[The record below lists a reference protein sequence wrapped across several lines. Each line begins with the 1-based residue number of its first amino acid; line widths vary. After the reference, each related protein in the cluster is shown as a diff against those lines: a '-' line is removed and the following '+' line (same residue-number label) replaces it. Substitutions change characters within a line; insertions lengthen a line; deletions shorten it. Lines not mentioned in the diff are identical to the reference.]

1 MVITNKKIV
10 ELMQSPPSSN
20 NDHNTETTL
29 SSDSQKYP
37 WIKKI
42 VLFLILV
49 IILVV
54 GYRFIHATFFAS
66 EKKVAE
72 PPKPVAVAIAN
83 NQNLPVIFTELG
95 TVIPIANIT
104 VPARTSGYL
113 QDVYFTE
120 GQMVKKGDLL
130 ALIDPR
136 PSEALKAQY
145 EGTLKSDEASLKQAK
160 LDNARYQQLLK
171 QNSIAPMTAQDQQY
185 KVAQLE
191 GQIKADHA
199 LIRQQEL
206 NVMYSY
212 IKAPVDGRIGIR
224 QVDAGNYV
232 TAGQSNGIA
241 ILTQMTPIS
250 VILTVPENKLGMI
263 LEALKKQPE
272 LSVEAWNSDNTAK
285 LADGKT
291 SVVDSQIDTSTGT
304 VRMRAIFPNA
314 KWELFPNQ
322 FVNAHILVKT
332 LKNVLTVPN
341 NAIQTGPNGSFVY
354 IVQQNSTVKLQNV
367 TTGYN
372 DGEHTVITTG
382 LKPKDKVVT
391 DGIDQLRD
399 GAKVIIPK

>member
-1 MVITNKKIV
+1 
-10 ELMQSPPSSN
+10 MQSPPSSN
-20 NDHNTETTL
+20 NDHNTTTTL
-29 SSDSQKYP
+29 SSPPKSYP

-42 VLFLILV
+42 VLILV
-49 IILVV
+49 LIIVLVI
-54 GYRFIHATFFAS
+54 GYRFVHATFFTS
-66 EKKVAE
+66 EKKAAE
-72 PPKPVAVAIAN
+72 LPQPVAIAIAKH
-83 NQNLPVIFTELG
+83 QDIPVVFTELG

-120 GQMVKKGDLL
+120 GQKVKKGDLL

-136 PSEALKAQY
+136 PYEALQAQY
-145 EGTLKSDEASLKQAK
+145 EGTLKSDQASLKQAK

-191 GQIKADHA
+191 GQIKADQA
-199 LIRQQEL
+199 LIQQQKL
-206 NVMYSY
+206 NVMYSH
-212 IKAPVDGRIGIR
+212 IIAPVDGRIGIR

-232 TAGQSNGIA
+232 TEGQSNGIA
-241 ILTQMTPIS
+241 TLTQMTPIS
-250 VILTVPENKLGMI
+250 VILTVPENKLSMI

-272 LSVEAWNSDNTAK
+272 LSVEAWNSDNTTK
-285 LADGKT
+285 LAVGKT

-314 KWELFPNQ
+314 NWELFPNQ

-332 LKNVLTVPN
+332 LKQVLTVPN

-354 IVQQNSTVKLQNV
+354 IVQKNSTVKLQNI
-367 TTGYN
+367 TTGYD
-372 DGEHTVITTG
+372 DGEHTVVETG
-382 LKPKDKVVT
+382 LKPEDKVVT

-399 GAKVIIPK
+399 GAKVVIPNNPNPQ

>member
-1 MVITNKKIV
+1 
-10 ELMQSPPSSN
+10 MQSPPSSN

-72 PPKPVAVAIAN
+72 LPKPVAVAIAN

>member
-1 MVITNKKIV
+1 
-10 ELMQSPPSSN
+10 MQSPSSSPNDHSTETAVSSN
-20 NDHNTETTL
+20 THH
-29 SSDSQKYP
+29 YP
-37 WIKKI
+37 WIKRVI
-42 VLFLILV
+42 LFLILIIVLV
-49 IILVV
+49 I
-54 GYRFIHATFFAS
+54 GYRFVYSAFFTS
-66 EKKVAE
+66 EKKVAAL
-72 PPKPVAVAIAN
+72 PKPVAVAIAK
-83 NQNLPVIFTELG
+83 NQNVPIVFTELG

-113 QDVYFTE
+113 QQVYFTE

-136 PSEALKAQY
+136 PYEALKAQY

-191 GQIKADHA
+191 GQIKTDQA
-199 LIRQQEL
+199 LIKQQEL
-206 NVMYSY
+206 NIMYSHMT
-212 IKAPVDGRIGIR
+212 APVDGRIGIR

-232 TAGQSNGIA
+232 TEGQSNGIA
-241 ILTQMTPIS
+241 ILTQMAPIS
-250 VILTVPENKLGMI
+250 VILTVPENKLSMI

-272 LSVEAWNSDNTAK
+272 LSVEAWNSDNTTK

-314 KWELFPNQ
+314 NWELFPNQ

-332 LKNVLTVPN
+332 LSNVLTVPN

-354 IVQQNSTVKLQNV
+354 IVQNNSTVKLQNI
-367 TTGYN
+367 TTGYD
-372 DGEHTVITTG
+372 DGEHTVVEKG
-382 LKPKDKVVT
+382 LKLNDKVVT

-399 GAKVIIPK
+399 GAKVTIPNNPQ